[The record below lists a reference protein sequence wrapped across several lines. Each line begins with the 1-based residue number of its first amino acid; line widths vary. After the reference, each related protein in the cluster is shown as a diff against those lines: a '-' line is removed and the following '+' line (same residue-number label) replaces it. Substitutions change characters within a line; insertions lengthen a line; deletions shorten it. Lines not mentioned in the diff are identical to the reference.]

1 MLLLDEKQILENS
14 LNNDVN
20 LTFNQFIKFNEIGLD
35 EIKVDNFF
43 HNLQNNIP
51 IYMDETMIGYFGYS
65 GSLKK
70 QKQRLTDLIE
80 TNFIEYKDQLYYM
93 YDNKDYTKYL
103 ENLMDVHPSP
113 KNPEKIIDINTI
125 YPPVPTGRGTS
136 TTKHTLIMPKLF
148 KEMLMLCQTE
158 KGKQVRSFYINMLD
172 VFNLYIEF
180 QNNFTIKTKDC
191 KIDNLLLQLKDDRK
205 KSDEN
210 ERKADEERKKAD
222 EERKKA
228 DEERKK
234 ADERDTIQSEKIN
247 RLLGYS
253 IETKTTLDKTKT
265 TLDEVLPQ
273 RVETN
278 ELNNGRD
285 HQVIIL
291 HDRDAL
297 ENEYD
302 LYVLRVQT
310 RSIQNSIDKIK
321 HKFGD
326 NIHRLYTI
334 NQPNSVAFWNVCKKK
349 LNTHIQKDGKTNW
362 FMLKNMTLRQFKD
375 NLNDLNKTRCKEL
388 LNVV

>member
-14 LNNDVN
+14 LNNNVN
-20 LTFNQFIKFNEIGLD
+20 LTFNQFIKFNEIDLD

-51 IYMDETMIGYFGYS
+51 IYMNNTMIEYFGYS
-65 GSLKK
+65 GSLIE
-70 QKQRLTDLIE
+70 QKRRLKELIE
-80 TNFIEYKDQLYYM
+80 TNFIDYKDQLYYIHN
-93 YDNKDYTKYL
+93 NKEYAKYI
-103 ENLMDVHPSP
+103 ENLKWDQSHSKNTDEKLDVI
-113 KNPEKIIDINTI
+113 KAI

-148 KEMLMLCQTE
+148 KEMLMVCQTE
-158 KGKQVRSFYINMLD
+158 KGKQIRSFYINILD

-180 QNNFTIKTKDC
+180 QNNFTIRLKDH
-191 KIDNLLLQLKDDRK
+191 KIDNLILQLKDESK
-205 KSDEN
+205 
-210 ERKADEERKKAD
+210 KADEERKKAD

-234 ADERDTIQSEKIN
+234 AYERDKIQSEKIN
-247 RLLGYS
+247 RLLGYA
-253 IETKTTLDKTKT
+253 EDTKTTLDETKT

-278 ELNNGRD
+278 ELNNGKD

-291 HDRDAL
+291 HDRDAVD
-297 ENEYD
+297 NEYE

-321 HKFGD
+321 HKYGD

-334 NQPNSVAFWNVCKKK
+334 NQPNAVAFWNICKKK
-349 LNTHIQKDGKTNW
+349 LSRNIQKDKKTNW
-362 FMLKNMTLRQFKD
+362 FTLNNMTLCQFKR

-388 LNVV
+388 